1 MFEKK
6 LLVVVD
12 YQNDF
17 VTGPLKAPGAAALER
32 PLCARI
38 EKAYA
43 DGDKVVFLKDT
54 HPKSY
59 LQTQEGRRLQIEHC
73 IVESEGHELYGK
85 VKELENKHGA
95 TSLEKLQFGSLDIAK
110 LLHTEQIMPTEISVA
125 GLVTEMCVITNALI
139 LKTQFR
145 EVPVKIEGKLCAGVT
160 KEGHEAA
167 LKVAKACQIDV
178 I

>member
-6 LLVVVD
+6 VLVVVD

-17 VTGPLKAPGAAALER
+17 VTGTLKAPGAVALEGR
-32 PLCARI
+32 ISERI
-38 EKAYA
+38 EKAYD

-59 LQTQEGRRLQIEHC
+59 LQTQEGKRLPIEHC

-85 VKELENKHGA
+85 VKELENKHGS

-110 LLHTEQIMPTEISVA
+110 LLYTEQIKPTEISVI

-145 EVPVKIEGKLCAGVT
+145 ETPIKIEGALCAGAT
-160 KEGHEAA
+160 KEGHKAA
-167 LKVAKACQIDV
+167 LLVAKACQID
-178 I
+178 II

>member
-1 MFEKK
+1 MFERKI
-6 LLVVVD
+6 LVVVD

-17 VTGPLKAPGAAALER
+17 VKGPLKAPGAAALEG
-32 PLCARI
+32 PLCRRI

-43 DGDKVVFLKDT
+43 DGDKVIFLKDT

-59 LQTQEGRRLQIEHC
+59 LLTQEGRRLPVEHC

-95 TSLEKLQFGSLDIAK
+95 SSLEKLQFGSLDIPR
-110 LLHTEQIMPTEISVA
+110 LLHNEQIKPTEFCVC
-125 GLVTEMCVITNALI
+125 GLVTEMCVISNALI
-139 LKTQFR
+139 LKAQFR
-145 EVPVKIEGKLCAGVT
+145 EVPVKLEGKLCAGVT

-167 LKVAKACQIDV
+167 LLVAKSCQVDV